1 MTVHPV
7 EPSTKVAVD
16 TILGLAQLPM
26 IEDEYERLLRWYP
39 LLREQAA
46 ALRIPEVR
54 YGEPAIIY
62 PALEHKA
69 LP

>member
-1 MTVHPV
+1 MTVDPV

-26 IEDEYERLLRWYP
+26 IEDEYQRLLREYP
-39 LLREQAA
+39 LLRERAA

-54 YGEPAIIY
+54 YGEPALTY
-62 PALEHKA
+62 RAA
-69 LP
+69 AR

>member
-1 MTVHPV
+1 MTMAPV

-39 LLREQAA
+39 FLREQAA

-54 YGEPAIIY
+54 YGEPAMIY
-62 PALEHKA
+62 PALEHK
-69 LP
+69 